1 MKTGK
6 SLEVQW
12 LRLCALTVEGLG
24 SIPSQGTKIPQAM
37 QCDQETHKTNKT
49 PPRKHKLNSKHK

>member
-1 MKTGK
+1 MKTGN

-12 LRLCALTVEGLG
+12 LKLCTLTVEGLG

-37 QCDQETHKTNKT
+37 QCDQERDKTNKT
-49 PPRKHKLNSKHK
+49 PPRKHKINSKNK